1 MKWPIVNC
9 ATGVRAP
16 GRYSAATMTKTWAAA
31 ALLLLAALPGWAQ
44 SVVFINP
51 GKSDEVYWVTA
62 ARSMQAAARGLGM
75 KLEVRFAERDHLRTI
90 EISRA
95 IAAMAPEKRPDY
107 AIITNDN
114 GTGPEMLKVLDAAG
128 VKTFFA
134 YSSIPREARAGIGG
148 PRETYKGWLGS
159 LEPHA
164 EDAGYLTARALFATA
179 RKAGEPAADGKL
191 HMVAI
196 AGDRTTPSSTR
207 RNAGMM
213 RALGEAS
220 DVVLDQTVY
229 AGWARDKA
237 AEQAEWLYE
246 RHDSARLVWA
256 ANDLM
261 AFGAMEA
268 WEKRGGKP
276 GRDAWFSGV
285 NTSKEAMDAVK
296 GGRLTALA
304 GGHFITGAWALV
316 LIYDYAH
323 GRDFKDEGLEFDRT
337 MFTLF
342 DANKAERF
350 NTLYGEDF
358 SRIDFRRYSKALNP
372 ALKSYDFDFGQLLK

>member
-1 MKWPIVNC
+1 
-9 ATGVRAP
+9 
-16 GRYSAATMTKTWAAA
+16 MTRTLAAA
-31 ALLLLAALPGWAQ
+31 AFLLLAALPGWGQ

-75 KLEVRFAERDHLRTI
+75 KLDVRFAERDHLRTI
-90 EISRA
+90 GLARE
-95 IAAMAPEKRPDY
+95 IAALPADKRPAF

-114 GTGPEMLKVLDAAG
+114 GTGPEMLKVLDGAG

-134 YSSIPREARAGIGG
+134 YSSIPRDARADIGG

-159 LEPHA
+159 LEPYA
-164 EDAGYLTARALFATA
+164 EDAGYLTARALFETA
-179 RKAGEPAADGKL
+179 RRAGKPAGDGKYHL
-191 HMVAI
+191 VAI

-213 RALGEAS
+213 RALGEAP
-220 DVVLDQTVY
+220 DVVLDQTIY

-237 AEQAEWLYE
+237 AEQAEWLFK
-246 RHDSARLVWA
+246 RHVDARLVWA

-268 WEKRGGKP
+268 WEKGGGKP

-285 NTSKEAMDAVK
+285 NTSKEAMEAIK
-296 GGRLTALA
+296 SGRLSALA
-304 GGHFITGAWALV
+304 GGHFITGAWAVVML
-316 LIYDYAH
+316 YDYAH
-323 GRDFKDEGLEFDRT
+323 GRDFRDEGLELDRT

-342 DANKAERF
+342 DAASAERF
-350 NTLYGEDF
+350 NALYGEDF
-358 SRIDFRRYSKALNP
+358 GRIDFRRHSKVLN
-372 ALKSYDFDFGQLLK
+372 AGLRKYDFDFGQLLK